1 MIEFDDIDRR
11 LLELLQGNARL
22 SNAELGQAVGLSVSA
37 ATERVR
43 KLVERRIITG
53 FHAHVD
59 PDSVDLGLLVIV
71 FVATADPDAE
81 RRFLA
86 EMRKCPYV
94 LECHHVT
101 GSWNHVMKVR
111 MKNTRMLEAFF
122 TNVVKQIKGVMRTE
136 TLVVLSSSK
145 EGHALPTGTPEWM
158 SR

>member
-1 MIEFDDIDRR
+1 MIELDEIDRR

-43 KLVERRIITG
+43 KLVERGVITG
-53 FHAHVD
+53 FHAHVE
-59 PDSVDLGLLVIV
+59 PESVDMGLLVMV
-71 FVATADPDAE
+71 FVATAEPEAE

-86 EMRKCPYV
+86 EMRKCPCV

-101 GSWNHVMKVR
+101 GSWNHLMKVR
-111 MKNTRMLEAFF
+111 IENTRMLEAFF
-122 TNVVKQIKGVMRTE
+122 TNVVKKIKGVVRTE

-145 EGHALPTGTPEWM
+145 EVHTLPTTAPDWM
-158 SR
+158 PR